1 MLRPFIAQITE
12 GRHLSEEQ
20 AAAAMAV
27 IMQGEAAPEQI
38 RGFLV
43 ALREKGETVDELVG
57 FARTM
62 RTHVLALETD
72 DLPLIDTCGTGGDG
86 KHTLNIST
94 AAAITAAAAGAYV
107 AKHGNRSVSS
117 KCGSADL
124 LEHWGVVLDL
134 TPEDGSESLKANKIT
149 FMFAPRH
156 HPAMKHA
163 AGPRRELGV
172 RTVFNLLGPMTNP
185 AGVKRQVMGVFD
197 RQWTA
202 PLAQALMGLGAD
214 HVLVV
219 ASEDGLDEISPS
231 APTQVSEGKDGH
243 VETYVIEPAT
253 FGLERQALKS
263 IVGGE
268 VTENA
273 DRLSRVLQGQDDP
286 AATAV
291 IINTAAALYVAGSV
305 KSLHDGAVLA
315 RNTLKTGAPWETTN
329 GWAKWTQT
337 RK

>member
-273 DRLSRVLQGQDDP
+273 DRLARVLQGQDDP